1 MRLYPA
7 KVTNNFKEPAN
18 RSCLIAVPF
27 RHAWELKGISSAEE
41 ILAESVRTSKRNVF
55 VRVCVCVCVRE
66 RERENGTARILSLAH
81 IHTNT
86 FLFYVLSLSLS
97 LTHIELPLSLSL
109 SLSHVSSRL
118 ASLDTRAR
126 FSSILHATVC
136 MRGVWE
142 GVPRKGTPLTHT
154 GTCKVLPFL
163 GLPLTQKLK
172 RTPCPSALF
181 SLSLSLSLSHTYI
194 QIHCSSTSFLFS
206 LSLSL
211 TQLPLVL
218 FLIQIFLAE
227 WRHWCDQYLLGK
239 RSRLVF
245 VESRRVCLVGVD
257 Q

>member
-1 MRLYPA
+1 MSLQDWRHLTLAHDLAAFYTQLY
-7 KVTNNFKEPAN
+7 
-18 RSCLIAVPF
+18 
-27 RHAWELKGISSAEE
+27 AWEE
-41 ILAESVRTSKRNVF
+41 
-55 VRVCVCVCVRE
+55 CE
-66 RERENGTARILSLAH
+66 RESQEKG
-81 IHTNT
+81 
-86 FLFYVLSLSLS
+86 
-97 LTHIELPLSLSL
+97 PLSLIQ
-109 SLSHVSSRL
+109 VR
-118 ASLDTRAR
+118 
-126 FSSILHATVC
+126 VKC
-136 MRGVWE
+136 
-142 GVPRKGTPLTHT
+142 
-154 GTCKVLPFL
+154 CPFL

-172 RTPCPSALF
+172 RTPCPSAPF